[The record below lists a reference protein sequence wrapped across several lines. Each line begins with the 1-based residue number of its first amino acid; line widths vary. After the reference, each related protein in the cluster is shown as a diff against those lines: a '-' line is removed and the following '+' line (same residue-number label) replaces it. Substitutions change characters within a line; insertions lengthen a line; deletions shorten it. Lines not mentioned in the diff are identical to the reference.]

1 MSVSGSQRKV
11 DPETS
16 ADDGRATAE
25 RLLQSLV
32 DLDSVPNGRHV
43 SRLEHSLQCASH
55 AWRDGA
61 DIDWIVTALLH
72 DIGELFA
79 PANHDEF
86 AAAILRPYVREQCTW
101 VAEKHGDFQKAY
113 YGDADDRARAQYVG
127 EHYFEDC
134 DQFCQRWDQDSL
146 GTGYDTLPLEF
157 FRPLVQE
164 VFSRKPFDPM
174 VIRPGDRSPIQ
185 NPSVAEARSR
195 TIKPV

>member
-1 MSVSGSQRKV
+1 MTANGAQRNV
-11 DPETS
+11 DPEAS

-25 RLLQSLV
+25 RVMQALV
-32 DLDSVPNGRHV
+32 DLDRVPTGRRI
-43 SRLEHSLQCASH
+43 SRLEHSLQCATH

-113 YGDADDRARAQYVG
+113 YGSPEDATAKLKYKG

-134 DQFCQRWDQDSL
+134 DQFCTRWDQDSL
-146 GTGYDTLPLEF
+146 DEAYDSLPLEF
-157 FRPLVQE
+157 FKPLVME
-164 VFSRKPFDPM
+164 VFGRKPFDPM

-185 NPSVAEARSR
+185 NPTVAVARAKTLS
-195 TIKPV
+195 